1 MKYQAF
7 DLEELKKHIPLPSL
21 EQFVAGAC
29 SGVAQVTAGHPFDT
43 VKTVKHEGFCGL
55 YKGMTAPILGVAFV
69 NSVLFTSNA
78 WFKGLFE
85 KNELELSE
93 VYISGGC
100 AGMVSAFVA
109 SPIEMV
115 KIRLQASRTV
125 GNHLT
130 PTQVV
135 QQLLREFGVKGLYR
149 GLDITLIKEFP
160 ANAAYYTGFEIAKR
174 QLGKNGDLSI
184 FDYMLS
190 GSFAGVC
197 YWTACYPIDV
207 VKARIQQRSDVS
219 TSMWKNIVDLYKQGG
234 IGAFTRGYKPSLMRT
249 IPSSAATFTV
259 YELLFMGG
267 LYHNEVEKFVT
278 GKHPPKDPM
287 AIAKACYVAAFI
299 YMGLFAFGLCQ
310 SGSDLFLSCRRLGI
324 A

>member
-1 MKYQAF
+1 MKYQTIDF
-7 DLEELKKHIPLPSL
+7 EELKKHIPLPSF

-43 VKTVKHEGFCGL
+43 VKTRMQVSTAFHSPLDCLVQTVKHEGFFGL

-85 KNELELSE
+85 KKELELSE
-93 VYISGGC
+93 IYISGGC

-109 SPIEMV
+109 SPIEMI

-174 QLGKNGDLSI
+174 QLGKNGELTI

-219 TSMWKNIVDLYKQGG
+219 TSIWRNVVDLYKRGG

-259 YELLFMGG
+259 YELVI
-267 LYHNEVEKFVT
+267 NN
-278 GKHPPKDPM
+278 
-287 AIAKACYVAAFI
+287 I
-299 YMGLFAFGLCQ
+299 
-310 SGSDLFLSCRRLGI
+310 
-324 A
+324 